1 MASWSATA
9 IPDQEG
15 KSVLALLSTLKLV
28 NSLIGVRSG
37 GPSFRSSVRTLALP
51 YLLASGCGPKC
62 LYGRISLFFS
72 FIIKVSVIQF
82 QVENKVTVNG
92 GNGQKR
98 SAYLDCW
105 QMTFVRFKFQM
116 KL

>member
-37 GPSFRSSVRTLALP
+37 GPSFLPFFSSDLGSSLP
-51 YLLASGCGPKC
+51 ASGFGPKC

-92 GNGQKR
+92 GNGQKQ
-98 SAYLDCW
+98 SVYLDC
-105 QMTFVRFKFQM
+105 
-116 KL
+116 